1 MLNILIVDDEKKT
14 RDGLIKHI
22 PWTKL
27 GNFTL
32 YEAENGLQAIEKAK
46 ETHPDIVIS
55 DIRMPKMDGIEFAKQ
70 LRELYPQCKIIFF
83 SGYSDK
89 EYLKSAISLKA
100 ISYIEKPMDIDEIS
114 AVIKETVNQCILEK
128 EKASLD

>member
-14 RDGLIKHI
+14 RDGLVKHI
-22 PWTKL
+22 PWNKL

-46 ETHPDIVIS
+46 EIHPDIVIS

-114 AVIKETVNQCILEK
+114 AVIKETVNQCISFSI
-128 EKASLD
+128 AGTP